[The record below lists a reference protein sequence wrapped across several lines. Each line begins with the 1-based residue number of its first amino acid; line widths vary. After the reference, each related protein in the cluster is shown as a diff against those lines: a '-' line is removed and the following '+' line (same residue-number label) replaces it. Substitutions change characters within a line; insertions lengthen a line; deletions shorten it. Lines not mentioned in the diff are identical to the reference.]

1 MMTQTT
7 AAAAGLQKILD
18 AWFDAWNAN
27 DLDRVMTF
35 FAENAVYRPGDGS
48 EHRGKAAIRRAFE
61 PQFRGALGTMRFDEV
76 DRLVDEVSRKV
87 ATRWICRHDASGFRA
102 HSTSEWVKRI
112 AVGLTVGDR
121 FGWEGLDVLHFD
133 EAGKVIGKFSYGS
146 FRHHPLL
153 LKQLG
158 VPLPARA

>member
-1 MMTQTT
+1 MSLGARGGRDDAQTT

-35 FAENAVYRPGDGS
+35 FAENALYRPG
-48 EHRGKAAIRRAFE
+48 
-61 PQFRGALGTMRFDEV
+61 
-76 DRLVDEVSRKV
+76 
-87 ATRWICRHDASGFRA
+87 
-102 HSTSEWVKRI
+102 
-112 AVGLTVGDR
+112 
-121 FGWEGLDVLHFD
+121 D

-146 FRHHPLL
+146 FRRHPLL